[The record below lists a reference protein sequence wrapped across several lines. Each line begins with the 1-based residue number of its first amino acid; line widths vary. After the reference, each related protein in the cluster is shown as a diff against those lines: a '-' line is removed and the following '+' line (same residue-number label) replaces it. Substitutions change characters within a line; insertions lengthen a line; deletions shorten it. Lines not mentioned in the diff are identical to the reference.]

1 MARTN
6 LSVLEHIVAYCKDIA
21 AARERFGDK
30 YENLQQ
36 DKDYRNTVSLS
47 LLQIGE
53 LSTHLTDDFKQ
64 ATASDIPW
72 RDIKALR
79 NIVAHAYGSI
89 DLPTVWDVM
98 QHDIPTLQNFCKQ
111 TIELHRLADKEAE
124 STPEDEDEMD
134 LE

>member
-6 LSVLEHIVAYCKDIA
+6 LSVLEHIVEYCKDIA
-21 AARERFGDK
+21 AARERFGDE
-30 YENLQQ
+30 YEFLQQ

-53 LSTHLTDDFKQ
+53 LATHLTDDFRQ
-64 ATASDIPW
+64 ATSADIPW

-89 DLPTVWDVM
+89 DLPTIWDVM
-98 QHDIPTLQNFCKQ
+98 QDDIPALQKFCDK
-111 TIELHRLADKEAE
+111 TIQLHRLTDKEAE
-124 STPEDEDEMD
+124 SASAEEDEME